1 MSTQLS
7 PHHLKTLSTCFLFK
21 NVDEI
26 LMEQLCTDPRCEQIS
41 YPRGATIF
49 DEAHFRRC
57 LGILLTGEVL
67 VEKNTAD
74 GKRLNMTRLTP
85 GECFGAAAMYTQQQ
99 RYASL
104 LTAKRPTQILYLPQA
119 VITWAMERSF
129 TITENYITYLSGRIW
144 FLSSRISALTAG
156 TAQQKLAVYLIEQG
170 DVAIS
175 MTDLSQQLNL
185 GRASLYRAVEEL
197 EESGAILRAGKMLKV
212 LREDVLRDV
221 LTHISRDK
229 TPAD

>member
-1 MSTQLS
+1 MPITLS

-26 LMEQLCTDPRCEQIS
+26 LIEQLCTDPRCDQIS

-49 DEAHFRRC
+49 DETHFRRS

-85 GECFGAAAMYTQQQ
+85 GECFGAAAMFTQQQ
-99 RYASL
+99 RYASI

-129 TITENYITYLSGRIW
+129 AITENYITYLSGRVW
-144 FLSSRISALTAG
+144 FLSGRITALTAG
-156 TAQQKLAVYLIEQG
+156 TAQQKLAVYLLEQG
-170 DVAIS
+170 DMAIS
-175 MTDLSQQLNL
+175 MTDLSQQLNI

-197 EESGAILRAGKMLKV
+197 EEAGAILRDGKTVRV
-212 LREDVLRDV
+212 LREDVLKNMTMDR
-221 LTHISRDK
+221 K
-229 TPAD
+229 PAD

>member
-1 MSTQLS
+1 MPITLS
-7 PHHLKTLSTCFLFK
+7 PQALKTLSTCFLFK

-26 LMEQLCTDPRCEQIS
+26 LMEQLCTDPRCELLS

-49 DEAHFRRC
+49 DETHFRPC

-129 TITENYITYLSGRIW
+129 TIT
-144 FLSSRISALTAG
+144 
-156 TAQQKLAVYLIEQG
+156 
-170 DVAIS
+170 
-175 MTDLSQQLNL
+175 
-185 GRASLYRAVEEL
+185 
-197 EESGAILRAGKMLKV
+197 
-212 LREDVLRDV
+212 
-221 LTHISRDK
+221 
-229 TPAD
+229 

>member
-1 MSTQLS
+1 MSITLS

-26 LMEQLCTDPRCEQIS
+26 LMEQLCTDPRCELLS

-49 DEAHFRRC
+49 DETHFRPC

-104 LTAKRPTQILYLPQA
+104 LTAQAPHPDPLPPPGGHHLGPWSA
-119 VITWAMERSF
+119 ASP
-129 TITENYITYLSGRIW
+129 ITENYISYLSGRIW
-144 FLSSRISALTAG
+144 FLSSRISAITAG
-156 TAQQKLAVYLIEQG
+156 TAQQKLAGLPH
-170 DVAIS
+170 
-175 MTDLSQQLNL
+175 
-185 GRASLYRAVEEL
+185 
-197 EESGAILRAGKMLKV
+197 RAG
-212 LREDVLRDV
+212 R
-221 LTHISRDK
+221 HGPS
-229 TPAD
+229 P